1 MCSICNNISLAKM
14 IYPDR
19 GHQGG
24 EGKKMINFC
33 KYIHSTLDDS
43 KSKGLQEKIELSRFR
58 IIKKFELSRGKKKNS
73 NYYEFLL
80 YF

>member
-24 EGKKMINFC
+24 EGKKKLYVLF
-33 KYIHSTLDDS
+33 
-43 KSKGLQEKIELSRFR
+43 KSKKGTMCISVAIMSVKAMY
-58 IIKKFELSRGKKKNS
+58 IKC
-73 NYYEFLL
+73 
-80 YF
+80 

>member
-24 EGKKMINFC
+24 GGGKKNR
-33 KYIHSTLDDS
+33 L
-43 KSKGLQEKIELSRFR
+43 R
-58 IIKKFELSRGKKKNS
+58 KKKIF
-73 NYYEFLL
+73 NYLRKNIDYSCIFILMR
-80 YF
+80 YRS

>member
-24 EGKKMINFC
+24 REN
-33 KYIHSTLDDS
+33 
-43 KSKGLQEKIELSRFR
+43 
-58 IIKKFELSRGKKKNS
+58 KKKKIYN
-73 NYYEFLL
+73 LD
-80 YF
+80 YFHETWLVTNLVH